1 MSEMSGVTIAEEIEE
16 LRRKISLLD
25 GDRKA
30 YYENS
35 QWTMQMNKEIVQ
47 KLRSK
52 NKDMRH
58 DLAKKKA
65 GDEKV
70 IDDAFSAHDPI
81 RHCAMRGMSGKEAIG
96 KLDQQVCEMKKYLNA
111 IGHQQQMR
119 EKKLAMLQTEYNQI
133 SKDGES
139 TILTNTGQSEEA
151 QQLRILE
158 NQLDKMNL
166 KINEANKI
174 HSTYIQIL
182 EHQKEERRTWPKQLD
197 AEEQEIRQQSEEL
210 KELRLMFND
219 AQIARD
225 TARAELSKL
234 ESSVLSAKKTR
245 ESQLTAYKK
254 IAEEKKEHA
263 EKVEKRLQQR
273 ASLNQEDL
281 VSEAKVQMSGE
292 EQERKISSY
301 EEAMAK
307 IKEATGVSDIQEVVQ
322 RFSSQGETQKHL
334 EALKQTN
341 EKSLIRLKEDKVK
354 LQKEFEELKYSG
366 EAKMSSGQ
374 KKLEEC
380 EDKLK
385 AIEQKAKNAKQQQ
398 KYLCS
403 ALVDLKAGIEHLA
416 DKLQFLKAAKSLV
429 PTSHI
434 PASGDEYILD
444 ALGVCEQKLLKL
456 MEELAGK
463 DIQEVI
469 KEMDDTEFRS
479 VMEAKLPDHN
489 TRVKLPTI
497 DESLVGY
504 EEDDDSGDDEEYASR
519 AAIKRN
525 SQQIVDSKTKKNK
538 GRSKGGR
545 SKK

>member
-1 MSEMSGVTIAEEIEE
+1 MADISGVTIAEEIEE

-52 NKDMRH
+52 NKEIRLE
-58 DLAKKKA
+58 LAKKKA

-70 IDDAFSAHDPI
+70 IDDAFSVQDPI
-81 RHCAMRGMSGKEAIG
+81 RHCAMRGMSGKEAIA

-111 IGHQQQMR
+111 LNHQQKMR
-119 EKKLAMLQTEYNQI
+119 EKKLAMFQTEYNQL

-166 KINEANKI
+166 KTNEANKI

-197 AEEQEIRQQSEEL
+197 AQEQEIKRQGDEL
-210 KELRLMFND
+210 KELRLMYND

-225 TARAELSKL
+225 TARTELSKL
-234 ESSVLSAKKTR
+234 EASVQAAKKTR
-245 ESQLTAYKK
+245 EVQLASYKK

-273 ASLNQEDL
+273 ASLQQDEL
-281 VSEAKVQMSGE
+281 VNESKVQMSGE
-292 EQERKISSY
+292 EQERKITSY

-341 EKSLIRLKEDKVK
+341 EKSLIRLKEDKLK

-385 AIEQKAKNAKQQQ
+385 AIEQKAKDAKHQQ
-398 KYLCS
+398 KYLS
-403 ALVDLKAGIEHLA
+403 SSLVDLKAGIEHLA
-416 DKLQFLKAAKSLV
+416 DKLQFLKATKSQV
-429 PTSHI
+429 PVSHI
-434 PASGDEYILD
+434 SAAGDEYILD
-444 ALGVCEQKLLKL
+444 LLGVCEQKLLRL
-456 MEELAGK
+456 MEELSGK

-479 VMEAKLPDHN
+479 AMEAKLPDHN

-497 DESLVGY
+497 GEGFLGF
-504 EEDDDSGDDEEYASR
+504 EEEDDSGDDEEYASR
-519 AAIKRN
+519 VAIKRN

-538 GRSKGGR
+538 GRSKGR